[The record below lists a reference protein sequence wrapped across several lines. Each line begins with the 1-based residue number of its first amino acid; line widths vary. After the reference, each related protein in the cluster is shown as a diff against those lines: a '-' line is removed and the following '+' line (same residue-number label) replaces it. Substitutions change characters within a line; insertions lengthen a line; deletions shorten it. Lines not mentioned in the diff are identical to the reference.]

1 MDGIHGKRTTH
12 VLIPSVLFLNSLL
25 SFQIYK
31 ERNQCNMLKKLRNI
45 SFSICLLIFLFSF
58 QVSADHPQIP
68 VSIGNQ
74 KIVGYLIEEKTMIP
88 LLEFCKIMDNS
99 SYISSYSG
107 GVVSIKARGIT
118 ISAKSG
124 DFYIEAN
131 GRCFYT
137 DVSCR
142 TIGNTLYVP
151 IRAAARAFNATVTWN
166 DNTRS
171 VGIKDYGGVCAPAD
185 QVYWDGSVLWLSR
198 IIHAESRGEPLL
210 GKIAVGNVVMNRVES
225 YQFPN
230 TIYSVIF
237 DKKYGIQFTPVATG
251 AIYNNP
257 TEESIRAAKMVLE
270 GTSVNDGVLYFLNP
284 SIATSSWI
292 QKNRKFAFAIG
303 NHHFYY

>member
-1 MDGIHGKRTTH
+1 MENGLPTDFPI
-12 VLIPSVLFLNSLL
+12 VLFSNNVFTSKT
-25 SFQIYK
+25 K
-31 ERNQCNMLKKLRNI
+31 ERKECNMLKKFRNI
-45 SFSICLLIFLFSF
+45 SLAVCLFVFLFTIR
-58 QVSADHPQIP
+58 VSADNPKIP
-68 VSIGNQ
+68 VSVGNQ
-74 KIVGYLIEEKTMIP
+74 KLNGYLIEEKTMVP
-88 LLEFCKIMDNS
+88 LLEFCKIMDSS
-99 SYISSYSG
+99 SYISSYNSG
-107 GVVSIKARGIT
+107 LVSIKTRGIT

-142 TIGNTLYVP
+142 LIGNTLYVP
-151 IRAAARAFNATVTWN
+151 IRAAARAFNAAVTWN
-166 DNTRS
+166 DATRS

-225 YQFPN
+225 HQFPN

-237 DKKYGIQFTPVATG
+237 DRKYGIQFTPIATG
-251 AIYNNP
+251 AIYNDP
-257 TEESIRAAKMVLE
+257 TPESIRAAKMVLE
-270 GTSVNDGVLYFLNP
+270 GTSVNDSVLYFLNP

>member
-1 MDGIHGKRTTH
+1 
-12 VLIPSVLFLNSLL
+12 
-25 SFQIYK
+25 
-31 ERNQCNMLKKLRNI
+31 MLKKFRNI
-45 SFSICLLIFLFSF
+45 SLAVCLLFLFFS
-58 QVSADHPQIP
+58 VSASADNPKIP
-68 VSIGNQ
+68 VSVGNQ
-74 KIVGYLIEEKTMIP
+74 TIQGYLIEEKTMIP
-88 LLEFCKIMDNS
+88 LLEFCKIMDSS

-107 GVVSIKARGIT
+107 GVVSIRTRGIT
-118 ISAKSG
+118 VSAKSG

-142 TIGNTLYVP
+142 LIGNTLYVP
-151 IRAAARAFNATVTWN
+151 VRAAARAFNASVTWN
-166 DNTRS
+166 DAARS
-171 VGIKDYGGVCAPAD
+171 VGIKDFGGVCAPAD

-198 IIHAESRGEPLL
+198 IIYAESRGEPLL

-237 DKKYGIQFTPVATG
+237 DRKYGIQFTPVVTG
-251 AIYNNP
+251 SIYNNSNA
-257 TEESIRAAKMVLE
+257 ECIRAAKMVLE
-270 GTSVNDGVLYFLNP
+270 GTTVNDGVLYFLNP